1 MPGFSIR
8 NPYFIIVICLVLVVI
23 GVTSLARMPVD
34 LFPPINLPEV
44 VVATFYSGMP
54 PEDIETDIT
63 DPLERFFTLASGVD
77 HMESRS
83 MLGASIIKVY
93 FQPGTSADADVTQ
106 LSNLALADLKR
117 LPPGT
122 LPPVVLK
129 FDASSLPVA
138 LVTVKGEGLNE
149 TQLHD
154 YAQFQIRNQI
164 ATVPG
169 AEIPGVFG
177 GIYRQ
182 IMVYV
187 DPYKLLSRQLSPMDV
202 VSAINDSNLILPA
215 GDVKMGPYD
224 YYVYSNS
231 LVDNMD
237 QLSKVPVKVRGHSWV
252 TVNDVGKA
260 EDAHQIQYNIVR
272 IDGQKSAYIPIM
284 KQGGDTNTIAV
295 VDGVRQLTR
304 HLYDIPKQMMTSI
317 VFDQSVYVKE
327 AIRTVLHEG
336 FLGLILTSL
345 MILVFLGSFR
355 ATSAVLLSIPI
366 SALAAFVI
374 LALMG
379 GTINTMIL
387 GGMALAFSRVIDNS
401 VISLENIYR
410 HLELG
415 ATPMIAAEVGG
426 SEVSLAVLAATLVDV
441 VDFFPVVFL
450 YGVAKFLFSALA
462 LAFCLSLLAS
472 FVVAMTVIPLF
483 CSRFLKAVPPAN
495 AEHAQ
500 HDVEYEVEPTI
511 ALSRS
516 RMDRFNA
523 RFNQK
528 FNKMLDYYEYWVR
541 RALKRPGLTVAALSG
556 VFIVSLAMYPLAGLA
571 FFPKT
576 DAGQFTINLKVPTGT
591 RIEVTDQYVAKV
603 EDLIRKTVEA
613 KDLKLIV
620 SNLGVVPDFSALY
633 TSNAGPYTATVQVQ
647 LNEPHTVSSFE
658 YMDRVQ
664 SRMASQFPDI
674 RTFFSSGSMVDAILN
689 TGKAA
694 PIDVQVS
701 SPDLHQIYGVAQ
713 GLAAQ
718 ISRVK
723 GVGQVYIPQDMN
735 YPGLR
740 LDVDRVHAGELG
752 LTQKD
757 VVDNVITALNS
768 NYMIAPNYWVDR
780 KSGNDYYLTVQF
792 FEKGQAAVH
801 NLTELGQ
808 IPLRDAHGGGELSC
822 GPSRPPQPGGSAPAW
837 NCAGGE
843 GRPITVLS
851 NVVDVKQIQTPTMV
865 DHYQIQRVI
874 DIYVTPAGED
884 LGRVT
889 GSIRDILGKTAIPG
903 NVRVNL
909 RGMVE
914 GMEASFKSFAFG
926 FLISFLL
933 LFLILTAQFKSFI
946 DPLLIM
952 LAIPMGFVGVLI
964 ILPLTHTTFNVMS
977 LMGVLMLVGI
987 ADSNSILIVDFAH
1000 NLERQGLSAAEAVI
1014 TACRVRLRPIL
1025 MTSLATI
1032 IGMIPMALKL
1042 GTGAEQYTPMAR
1054 AIIGGLTSSVLL
1066 TIFIVPA
1073 AYLLVYGR
1081 RRKDSGEGEV
1091 AEPAK

>member
-8 NPYFIIVICLVLVVI
+8 NPYFIIVICLALLVI
-23 GVTSLARMPVD
+23 GVTSLSRMPVD

-83 MLGASIIKVY
+83 LLGVSIIRVY
-93 FQPGTSADADVTQ
+93 FQPSTNPDADVSQ

-129 FDASSLPVA
+129 FDASSLPLA
-138 LVTVKGEGLNE
+138 LVPVEGEGLNQ

-154 YAQFQIRNQI
+154 SAQFQIRNQI
-164 ATVPG
+164 AVVPG

-187 DPYKLLSRQLSPMDV
+187 DPYKLASRQLSVMDV
-202 VSAINDSNLILPA
+202 VSAVNNANLILPA

-224 YYVYSNS
+224 YFVYSNS
-231 LVDNMD
+231 LVDNMK
-237 QLSKVPVKVRGHSWV
+237 QLGEVPLKVKGKSWV
-252 TVNDVGKA
+252 TVDDIGKA
-260 EDAHQIQYNIVR
+260 EDSHQIQYNIVR

-284 KQGGDTNTIAV
+284 KQGGDSNTIAV
-295 VDGVRQLTR
+295 VNGVRQLIT
-304 HLYDIPKQMMTSI
+304 HLYDIPKQMKTSI
-317 VFDQSVYVKE
+317 VFDQSVFVKE
-327 AIRTVLHEG
+327 AIHTVLHEG
-336 FLGLILTSL
+336 ALGLILTSL
-345 MILVFLGSFR
+345 MILIFLGSFR

-366 SALAAFVI
+366 SALAAFVV
-374 LALMG
+374 LAMLG
-379 GTINTMIL
+379 GTVNTMIL

-410 HLELG
+410 HLEMG
-415 ATPMIAAEVGG
+415 TAPMIAAEIGG

-441 VDFFPVVFL
+441 VDFFPVIFL

-483 CSRFLKAVPPAN
+483 CSRFLKAVPHVAKPGDKVG
-495 AEHAQ
+495 EQ
-500 HDVEYEVEPTI
+500 EGEYEIEPTS
-511 ALSRS
+511 AAGHSWMERC
-516 RMDRFNA
+516 NA
-523 RFNQK
+523 RFNRM
-528 FNKMLDYYEYWVR
+528 FNKILDFYERWVR
-541 RALKRPGLTVAALSG
+541 RALQRPGLTVALLGG
-556 VFIVSLAMYPLAGLA
+556 VFLASLAIYPLLGLA

-591 RIEVTDQYVAKV
+591 RIEMTDQYVAKV
-603 EDLIRKTVEA
+603 EDLVRHTVGA
-613 KDLKLIV
+613 KDLKRIV
-620 SNLGVVPDFSALY
+620 SNIGVVPDFSSLY
-633 TSNAGPYTATVQVQ
+633 TTNSGAYTATVQVA
-647 LNEPHTVSSFE
+647 LNDSHELSSFE

-664 SRMASQFPDI
+664 KAMASQFPEI
-674 RTFFSSGSMVDAILN
+674 RTFFASGSMVDAILN
-689 TGKAA
+689 MGMPA

-701 SPDLHQIYGVAQ
+701 SPDLDQIYGVAQ
-713 GLAAQ
+713 TLAAR
-718 ISRVK
+718 IRDVH

-735 YPGLR
+735 YPALQ
-740 LDVDRVHAGELG
+740 LNVDRVHAGELG

-780 KSGNDYYLTVQF
+780 KSGNDYYLTVQY
-792 FEKGQAAVH
+792 FEHGDAAIH
-801 NLTELGQ
+801 NMTDLGQ
-808 IPLRDAHGGGELSC
+808 IPLRDANGDSLSC
-822 GPSRPPQPGGSAPAW
+822 GPSGTPPSPGGQPAW
-837 NCAGGE
+837 ACNGS
-843 GRPITVLS
+843 RPTTALS
-851 NVVDVKQIQTPTMV
+851 NVVNVHEVMTPTEV
-865 DHYQIQRVI
+865 AHYQIQRAI
-874 DIYVTPAGED
+874 DIYVTPPGEA

-889 GSIRDILGKTAIPG
+889 SDVRDILSKEKIPG

-909 RGMVE
+909 RGMVQ
-914 GMEASFKSFAFG
+914 GMEASFKSFGLG
-926 FLISFLL
+926 FLISFVL

-946 DPLLIM
+946 DPFLIM

-964 ILPLTHTTFNVMS
+964 ILPLTHITLNVMS

-1000 NLERQGLSAAEAVI
+1000 NLEREKGMSVKDAVI

-1032 IGMIPMALKL
+1032 IGMIPMAMKL
-1042 GTGAEQYTPMAR
+1042 GEGGEQYTPMAR
-1054 AIIGGLTSSVLL
+1054 AIIGGLTTSVLL
-1066 TIFIVPA
+1066 TVFIVPA
-1073 AYLLVYGR
+1073 AYLLVYR
-1081 RRKDSGEGEV
+1081 RRRPNVTTTE
-1091 AEPAK
+1091 